1 MESRQRGDV
10 LVMPSQPLTA
20 IASPPLTR
28 PPPDPPPSSL
38 NVTVPPPPANTFRKR
53 APPKPPWIFD
63 RLESSRVS
71 VSKSVNFVY
80 CDVSLFSMFYLCC
93 CVFVFN
99 LKCVVVSLF
108 SMFYLCCCF
117 VCCCKCLYHAPFGGN
132 LCFQD
137 VNSKAALYM
146 FVKMSQMRWMLSGKK
161 DWAESHD
168 VADTNLC
175 NSSLFQFS
183 SKHEINLDIIETTY
197 SRTVLAAVA
206 NLIRNWIDIKTVDS
220 LIFGVIDRVRKTLQV
235 RLLVCRCW
243 LNNINLAA
251 SQSLFSDDY
260 HILLGFICNGF
271 LLSCWR
277 CVQTLYSL
285 CSPCGI
291 CFD

>member
-1 MESRQRGDV
+1 M
-10 LVMPSQPLTA
+10 LLCPC
-20 IASPPLTR
+20 
-28 PPPDPPPSSL
+28 SL
-38 NVTVPPPPANTFRKR
+38 CFT
-53 APPKPPWIFD
+53 
-63 RLESSRVS
+63 
-71 VSKSVNFVY
+71 
-80 CDVSLFSMFYLCC
+80 
-93 CVFVFN
+93 
-99 LKCVVVSLF
+99 CVVALFAVVSAFTMPL
-108 SMFYLCCCF
+108 L
-117 VCCCKCLYHAPFGGN
+117 GN

-206 NLIRNWIDIKTVDS
+206 NLIRNWIDIKTVVS
-220 LIFGVIDRVRKTLQV
+220 LIFGVIDRVRKTLQA

-277 CVQTLYSL
+277 CVQTLCSL